1 MAQWVDIKKVRE
13 SVSIEQILEYYG
25 LGDDLVR
32 KGDQLIG
39 PCPIH
44 KGNNKSQFHVSLT
57 KNAFRCFG
65 DCASD
70 PRLHSGGG
78 NALSFVIVMEDI
90 HEADDQNQYK
100 AARKAALLLQDWF
113 GLTSERTSSARDRTA
128 VREAPTS
135 PSISPQEPAKP
146 VTSEPEAPQHN
157 KPLPFHLKNL
167 DHTHP
172 YLKDRGFTLATLEY
186 FGVGYHSGKGI
197 MNSRIA
203 IPIAN
208 AEGQTVAY
216 VGRWPGNE
224 LPEGEGKYKLP
235 LVFHKSL
242 EIFNL
247 HRAKVCAREHG
258 LVIVEGY
265 FDVMRLYQF
274 GVCHAVAI
282 MGSTLSEAQEQL
294 IVDAVGPQGWVTLCF
309 DGDQSGQACT
319 QDTLERLS
327 QRLFVRAVRLDENMQ
342 PDDLQEEE
350 VKAIF
355 G

>member
-1 MAQWVDIKKVRE
+1 
-13 SVSIEQILEYYG
+13 VSIEQILEYYG
-25 LGDDLVR
+25 LEENLIR

-44 KGNNKSQFHVSLT
+44 KGTNKSQFHVSLA

-70 PRLHSGGG
+70 PRLNSGGG

-90 HEADDQNQYK
+90 HEANDLNQYK
-100 AARKAALLLQDWF
+100 AARKAALLLQEWF
-113 GLTSERTSSARDRTA
+113 GLTSERTPSARQHTA
-128 VREAPTS
+128 VREAPALVSAS
-135 PSISPQEPAKP
+135 PHQPPQP
-146 VTSEPEAPQHN
+146 VAAEPEAPPVN
-157 KPLPFHLKNL
+157 RPLKFESLKNL

-172 YLKDRGFTLATLEY
+172 YLTKRGFTQATLEY
-186 FGVGYHSGKGI
+186 FGVGLHSGRGI
-197 MNSRIA
+197 MAGRIA

-208 AEGQTVAY
+208 AEGQIVAY
-216 VGRWPGNE
+216 VGRWPGSE
-224 LPEGEGKYKLP
+224 PPEGEGKYKLP
-235 LVFHKSL
+235 LGFHKSL

-247 HRAKVCAREHG
+247 HRAKICAREHG

-294 IVDAVGPQGWVTLCF
+294 IIDAVGPQGRVTLCF
-309 DGDQSGQACT
+309 DGDQSGQSCT
-319 QDTLERLS
+319 QDVLQRLS
-327 QRLFVRAVRLDENMQ
+327 QRLFVRAVRLGENIQ
-342 PDDLQEEE
+342 PDDLQEDE
-350 VKAIF
+350 VKALF
-355 G
+355 D